1 MFDVWCQILERCCPE
16 GMTSDIR
23 KVHDVQ
29 KANCPDI
36 GAVPHPDMPGG
47 LLAPSVPVVSEH

>member
-1 MFDVWCQILERCCPE
+1 MVSDSRKVLSG

-47 LLAPSVPVVSEH
+47 LLAPFVPIVSEH

>member
-1 MFDVWCQILERCCPE
+1 MFDVWYQILERCCQE

-29 KANCPDI
+29 KANWPDI

-47 LLAPSVPVVSEH
+47 LPSSFCANRQ